1 MDIMVD
7 LTVHIDANLGR
18 STVGDCMIDGPWF
31 DSIERIWLNNELR
44 FESFITEC
52 NCGKFCKWTSGKP
65 FCYDPNE
72 YAYSVYHYDEDY
84 HLSFESEIVPAA
96 PVLLPDGVD
105 TFLTGR
111 SHSGISQQQDQNQK
125 TISDEVTTTSD
136 GPTITAILTTTEARQ
151 TTASAKKFCDT
162 FEWFNDPD
170 LECSNGMTSGSKQS
184 C

>member
-1 MDIMVD
+1 M
-7 LTVHIDANLGR
+7 N
-18 STVGDCMIDGPWF
+18 S
-31 DSIERIWLNNELR
+31 ELR
-44 FESFITEC
+44 FDSFITEC

-72 YAYSVYHYDEDY
+72 YDYSVYHYDEHYDP
-84 HLSFESEIVPAA
+84 SFESEIIPVA

-111 SHSGISQQQDQNQK
+111 SHSGISQQPDQNPSS
-125 TISDEVTTTSD
+125 TSDEVTTTSD
-136 GPTITAILTTTEARQ
+136 GRSTTTTLMTTKATE

-170 LECSNGMTSGSKQS
+170 LECSHGMASGSKQS